1 MISDHHL
8 TIQESWSWNC
18 LKRNVKTRVV
28 LFYDQP
34 YQLSSD
40 FSLSVD
46 LFTAVSS
53 PCPIPAV
60 LLPTAISQ
68 PREQEPQDG
77 KRQAAFS
84 LQPELTGESLM
95 NWLLKAE
102 RVRESHEHK
111 KCIKQISLFRR
122 TAGAGWEWRSLWQ
135 LSNCQFSFFSVCRVL
150 KHVRLV
156 SQF

>member
-1 MISDHHL
+1 M
-8 TIQESWSWNC
+8 E
-18 LKRNVKTRVV
+18 RNVKTLVV

-60 LLPTAISQ
+60 LLSTAISQ

-77 KRQAAFS
+77 NRQAAFS
-84 LQPELTGESLM
+84 LRSELTREALM

-102 RVRESHEHK
+102 RERESHKHK
-111 KCIKQISLFRR
+111 TCIKQISLFRR
-122 TAGAGWEWRSLWQ
+122 PAGVGRW
-135 LSNCQFSFFSVCRVL
+135 
-150 KHVRLV
+150 
-156 SQF
+156 